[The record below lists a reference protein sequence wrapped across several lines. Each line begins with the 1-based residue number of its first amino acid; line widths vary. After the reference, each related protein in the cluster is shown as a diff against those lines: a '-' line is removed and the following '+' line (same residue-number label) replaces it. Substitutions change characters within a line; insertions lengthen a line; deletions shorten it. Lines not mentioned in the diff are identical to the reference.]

1 MKMRVLAVKV
11 HARSPFPKWDEQQ
24 IERPHMFWSAK
35 LSRLLQGW
43 KTYLTDVRHIP
54 GFWWCWYF
62 VFFVGNPTYLKS
74 TFGQSIHGQPIST
87 IQKYHQD
94 LDPQILLAFVKV
106 LWDLTRTIFLSYSQ
120 LIEIWEIFDLLSV
133 GFWIEIA
140 TLRKNANTATRI
152 ILFWMSKPLC
162 YRMPGSFKFAWSRK
176 SW

>member
-1 MKMRVLAVKV
+1 MGWTANWATPYVLVGEIIKIASGLKDLFDWRK
-11 HARSPFPKWDEQQ
+11 AY
-24 IERPHMFWSAK
+24 
-35 LSRLLQGW
+35 SR
-43 KTYLTDVRHIP
+43 
-54 GFWWCWYF
+54 FWWCWYF

-74 TFGQSIHGQPIST
+74 TFGQSIHGQSIST